1 MKNFNPNLYTIL
13 GRFSENATPQELK
26 QAYRTLA
33 KLYHPDKNPNDK
45 MGAAE
50 KMSEL
55 NEAYEILSNSDK
67 RATYNAQLLAHN
79 EELRKAEAEK
89 KRVKDAELKRK
100 QQEAER
106 TKNNF
111 SFNSQSQQKR
121 QTSSSSNGAGLVGVA
136 LGLVALGLLIDAL
149 SDND

>member
-13 GRFSENATPQELK
+13 GRFSENATLQELK

-33 KLYHPDKNPNDK
+33 KLYHPDKNPDDK
-45 MGAAE
+45 VSAAE

-55 NEAYEILSNSDK
+55 NEAYEILSNSEK
-67 RATYNAQLLAHN
+67 RAAYNAELLAHN
-79 EELRKAEAEK
+79 EALRKAEAEK
-89 KRVKDAELKRK
+89 KRIKEAELRRK

-106 TKNNF
+106 AKN
-111 SFNSQSQQKR
+111 SVSYNSHSQQKK
-121 QTSSSSNGAGLVGVA
+121 QTSSSSSGAGLVGVA